1 MSLDI
6 QLPKVAQTKINR
18 LALATG
24 RSPATILRFVLRDGF
39 EAVELSIK
47 ENALADAQFA
57 SGVKHAHADVMRDAH
72 KALQQIKHNIR
83 AVA

>member
-1 MSLDI
+1 MSQDI

-18 LALATG
+18 LAHATG

-57 SGVKHAHADVMRDAH
+57 SGVKHAHEDVMRDAH

>member
-18 LALATG
+18 LAHATG

-57 SGVKHAHADVMRDAH
+57 SGVKHAHEDVMRDAH